1 MRGRE
6 GGTGRGP
13 SAGRASARW
22 TRSIL
27 VGTAVGVL
35 GALPGPVLG
44 QSAPEERIDAPTVT
58 LTGGAFVRTD
68 FRSEGTAPVWG
79 VRFRFPLGRWVA
91 IEPALHLTSFT
102 VDDPPEGVDREG
114 RLTTVDFQ
122 LQLQLPTGRI
132 RPYVGVGAGG
142 GADFREE
149 RGADDFIV
157 STFTGAVGVRVGMT
171 EQLHLVGEA
180 RLRSLDEFAESGV
193 GLHAGVGWRF

>member
-1 MRGRE
+1 MRGGE
-6 GGTGRGP
+6 GGTGRGTDEGWAP
-13 SAGRASARW
+13 RKRW
-22 TRSIL
+22 KSIP
-27 VGTAVGVL
+27 VGAATVGL
-35 GALPGPVLG
+35 GALPGPALG
-44 QSAPEERIDAPTVT
+44 QWSPAERIDPPTVT

-79 VRFRFPLGRWVA
+79 VRFGFPLSRWVA

-132 RPYVGVGAGG
+132 RPYLGVGAGG
-142 GADFREE
+142 AADFREE
-149 RGADDFIV
+149 RGADDFVV

-171 EQLHLVGEA
+171 ERLHLAGEV
-180 RLRSLDEFAESGV
+180 RLRSLDDFARSGV
-193 GLHAGVGWRF
+193 GLHAGLGWRF